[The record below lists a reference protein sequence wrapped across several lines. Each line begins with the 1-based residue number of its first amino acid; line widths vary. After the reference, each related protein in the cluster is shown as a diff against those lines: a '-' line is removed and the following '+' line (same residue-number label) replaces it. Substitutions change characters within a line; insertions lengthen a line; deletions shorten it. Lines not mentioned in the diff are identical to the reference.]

1 MEYKNYQDDEFKQ
14 LLQDE
19 VKHHRM
25 YPSDHVWNNIRT
37 EIHGTQTWPALTFIA
52 LFIIVGLTV
61 STLLMSPSAERIQS
75 IAAIEAA
82 PKKTITRTNQI
93 APKESTESY
102 LGVIEPQHITDYTI
116 SSIANNQLQE
126 PAYLQDENAVSVNP
140 ELTVG
145 IEKNRPTISAENK
158 DVLLPFNANSITAN
172 TITALNL
179 NTISIKDEVIE
190 SKELVIP
197 NLLKTIPAN
206 QQPIQLEE
214 EYLKNIVSSPKSI
227 PWKKVSRVGFQFY
240 VTPSKSYRT
249 LSDAA
254 VKQVI
259 LPSTV
264 SNTNTQNV
272 PLGLNY
278 SATVNDI
285 VRHSPSMGVEV
296 GFAALYNISKNLK
309 FKTGVQLNVRQYHIE
324 TFKTLNSP
332 STLSLIN
339 NNGIQ
344 TINLFSTYNNNTG
357 YQSEQ
362 LNNKTYQVSIPVG
375 VQWELIKGKTV
386 GLNAEA
392 SVQPTLS
399 VNNSTFLLSTDYKNY
414 TDGNSFIRKWNV
426 NSSIGINF
434 SYKSGANI
442 WQIGPQIRYQH
453 LPTYTNQYPIKEN
466 LMDYGIRLGITRQW
480 K

>member
-1 MEYKNYQDDEFKQ
+1 MEYKNYQDDELAQ

-75 IAAIEAA
+75 IKAIEAA
-82 PKKTITRTNQI
+82 PIKTIARTNQI

-102 LGVIEPQHITDYTI
+102 LGVIEPQDITDFTI
-116 SSIANNQLQE
+116 TTIANNQLQE
-126 PAYLQDENAVSVNP
+126 KAYTQDENIAASNS
-140 ELTVG
+140 ELTVA
-145 IEKNRPTISAENK
+145 IERNRTLISAENNTV
-158 DVLLPFNANSITAN
+158 VLPINVNSNTAN
-172 TITALNL
+172 TLTALNL
-179 NTISIKDEVIE
+179 NTISLKEEVIE

-197 NLLKTIPAN
+197 DLLKSIPAD
-206 QQPIQLEE
+206 QQPIQLED
-214 EYLKNIVSSPKSI
+214 EYLKNIVTSTKTI

-259 LPSTV
+259 QPSTV

-278 SATVNDI
+278 SANVNDI

-296 GFAALYNISKNLK
+296 GFAALYNITKNLK
-309 FKTGVQLNVRQYHIE
+309 FKTGVQLNVRQYRIE
-324 TFKTLNSP
+324 TFKTLTSP

-344 TINLFSTYNNNTG
+344 TINLFSNYNNNTG
-357 YQSEQ
+357 YKSEQ

-375 VQWELIKGKTV
+375 VQWELIKGNKI

-399 VNNSTFLLSTDYKNY
+399 INNSTFLLSTDYKNY

-453 LPTYTNQYPIKEN
+453 LPTYTNQYPIKEH

>member
-1 MEYKNYQDDEFKQ
+1 MEYKNYQDDEFEQ
-14 LLQDE
+14 LLQNE

-25 YPSDHVWNNIRT
+25 YPSDRVWNNIRT

-75 IAAIEAA
+75 IAAIESA
-82 PKKTITRTNQI
+82 PVKTITRTNQI

-116 SSIANNQLQE
+116 TAITNNQSQE
-126 PAYLQDENAVSVNP
+126 TANMMVENIAATSA

-145 IEKNRPTISAENK
+145 IEKNKTTKLIEYNAIA
-158 DVLLPFNANSITAN
+158 LPLAVNSNTAN

-179 NTISIKDEVIE
+179 NTISLKEEVIE
-190 SKELVIP
+190 SKEQVIP
-197 NLLKTIPAN
+197 NLLKSIPAN
-206 QQPIQLEE
+206 QQPIELED
-214 EYLKNIVSSPKSI
+214 EYLKNIVTSIKTI

-254 VKQVI
+254 VKEVI
-259 LPSTV
+259 QPSSV

-278 SATVNDI
+278 SANVNDI
-285 VRHSPSMGVEV
+285 VRHSPSMGIEV
-296 GFAALYNISKNLK
+296 GLAALYNITKNLK
-309 FKTGVQLNVRQYHIE
+309 FKTGFQLNVRQYHIE
-324 TFKTLNSP
+324 TFKTLTSP

-357 YQSEQ
+357 YKSEQ
-362 LNNKTYQVSIPVG
+362 LNNQTYQISIPVG
-375 VQWELIKGKTV
+375 VQWELIKGKKI

-399 VNNSTFLLSTDYKNY
+399 INNSTFLLSTDYKNY
-414 TDGNSFIRKWNV
+414 TDGNSFIRKWNI
-426 NSSIGINF
+426 NSSVGINF

-453 LPTYTNQYPIKEN
+453 LPTYTNQYPIKEH

>member
-1 MEYKNYQDDEFKQ
+1 MEYKNYQDDEFAQ

-61 STLLMSPSAERIQS
+61 STLLMSPAAERIQS
-75 IAAIEAA
+75 IAATEAA
-82 PKKTITRTNQI
+82 PIKTIIRTNQI

-116 SSIANNQLQE
+116 SAIANNQLQE
-126 PAYLQDENAVSVNP
+126 LVYLQDENVVSTNP

-145 IEKNRPTISAENK
+145 IEKNRPSISAEN
-158 DVLLPFNANSITAN
+158 NAVRIPITVNSNTAN
-172 TITALNL
+172 TLTALNL
-179 NTISIKDEVIE
+179 NTISLKEEAIE

-197 NLLKTIPAN
+197 NLLKSIPAN
-206 QQPIQLEE
+206 QQPIQLED
-214 EYLKNIVSSPKSI
+214 EYLKNIVTSTKTI

-259 LPSTV
+259 QPSTV

-278 SATVNDI
+278 SANVNDI

-296 GFAALYNISKNLK
+296 GFAALYNIAKNLK

-324 TFKTLNSP
+324 TFKTLTSP

-339 NNGIQ
+339 NNGVQ
-344 TINLFSTYNNNTG
+344 TLNLFSTYNNNTG
-357 YQSEQ
+357 YKSEQ

-375 VQWELIKGKTV
+375 VQWELIKGKRV

-399 VNNSTFLLSTDYKNY
+399 INNSTFLLSTDYKNY

>member
-1 MEYKNYQDDEFKQ
+1 MEYKNYQDNEFKQ

-37 EIHGTQTWPALTFIA
+37 EIHGNQSWPALTFIA

-61 STLLMSPSAERIQS
+61 STLLMSPSAARIQS
-75 IAAIEAA
+75 IASIEAA
-82 PKKTITRTNQI
+82 PVKTITRTNLI

-102 LGVIEPQHITDYTI
+102 LGVIEPQHITDYTL
-116 SSIANNQLQE
+116 SAIANNQSQE
-126 PAYLQDENAVSVNP
+126 SVYMQDENTVSTNP
-140 ELTVG
+140 ELTIG
-145 IEKNRPTISAENK
+145 IEKNRPVIAAENNA
-158 DVLLPFNANSITAN
+158 VLLPININSNTAN

-179 NTISIKDEVIE
+179 NTISLKEEVIE

-197 NLLKTIPAN
+197 NLLKSILAN
-206 QQPIQLEE
+206 QEPIQLEDD
-214 EYLKNIVSSPKSI
+214 YLKNIVTSIKTI

-259 LPSTV
+259 QPSTV

-278 SATVNDI
+278 SANVNDI
-285 VRHSPSMGVEV
+285 VRNSPSMGIEV
-296 GFAALYNISKNLK
+296 GFAALYNITKSLK

-324 TFKTLNSP
+324 TFKTLTSP

-357 YQSEQ
+357 YKSEQ
-362 LNNKTYQVSIPVG
+362 LNNKTYQLSIPVG
-375 VQWELIKGKTV
+375 VQWELIKGKKV

-399 VNNSTFLLSTDYKNY
+399 INNSTFLLSTDYKNY